1 MVRVARAP
9 RRRGHGG
16 GVRVPRP
23 GRATWALMA
32 ACAVCTLVVAH
43 VEVAR
48 SWLLLG
54 PWTLGELEVTGL
66 VTGAF
71 VARPEGPFS
80 LLILVGIAVMLSLA
94 ELKALWAARPGT
106 VLGWIAGAVVAVW
119 ALDAWVVP
127 GLGYGLVGAVVVLG
141 WIGSAVERAWGDARL
156 LRFALIVV
164 GVTGAVG
171 ALWAWLAARPGPV
184 LHGERPLMFALL
196 TVWALMHAR
205 QVLPGTQIAI
215 GKLVWLLVAFGVL
228 DALLVGAVVGVM
240 ELLAIGLAV
249 VLVRGWY
256 RPAYVRDRIKLWRLE
271 RRRRSIRVIDGGRLH
286 RGPVWRRG

>member
-1 MVRVARAP
+1 MVRVARA
-9 RRRGHGG
+9 RSRRGRGG

-32 ACAVCTLVVAH
+32 ACVGCTLLFAH
-43 VEVAR
+43 VEAVR

-54 PWTLGELEVTGL
+54 PWTLGEGEVTGL
-66 VTGAF
+66 LASAF

-80 LLILVGIAVMLSLA
+80 LLLLVGIAVMLSLA
-94 ELKALWAARPGT
+94 ELRALWAARPGWL
-106 VLGWIAGAVVAVW
+106 LGWVAGAVVAVW
-119 ALDAWVVP
+119 ALNAWVVP
-127 GLGYGLVGAVVVLG
+127 GQGYGLVGAVVVLG
-141 WIGSAVERAWGDARL
+141 WIGSAVERSWGEARV

-164 GVTGAVG
+164 GVTGLVG
-171 ALWAWLAARPGPV
+171 ALWVLLAARPGPV
-184 LHGERPLMFALL
+184 LPGERPLMFALL

-228 DALLVGAVVGVM
+228 DALLVGVVVGVM

-256 RPAYVRDRIKLWRLE
+256 RPAYVRDRLKLWQLE
-271 RRRRSIRVIDGGRLH
+271 RRRKSIRVIDGGRLH
-286 RGPVWRRG
+286 RATVRRAR